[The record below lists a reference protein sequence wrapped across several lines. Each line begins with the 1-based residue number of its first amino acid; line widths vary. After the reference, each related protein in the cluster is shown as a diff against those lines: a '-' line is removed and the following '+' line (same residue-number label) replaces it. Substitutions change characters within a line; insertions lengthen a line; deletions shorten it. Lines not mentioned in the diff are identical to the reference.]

1 MGAAAAEETN
11 DLKSMT
17 AGLKADAAFARWKQG
32 RYPDALRLYAEV
44 LELLEDIPIDEDLQ
58 ARHVHAT
65 VQHCLAWVDTITTG
79 GSESGL
85 AEPPPGASSNP
96 EPHEGLKDYVIMEMA
111 AIWGLLGNIDTKL
124 GTGLNL
130 VHQAEQ
136 KCNGAL
142 PLIIRLGDRDAHY
155 EALWNGTDLPR
166 AVSIVIG
173 FLESDMCFKQL
184 NATRSDGWAPGEISP
199 LPDGYWEDQDNRAY
213 LLFSLIA
220 VSILATHLYPDSLLP
235 VEEWMHD
242 MRSHNAAGADVD
254 RFFALLTGTERRA
267 DGSLLEEAAMAL
279 RCIREDTLPP
289 NDLFICHFRLLNALI
304 SGEWGKYAGDALAK
318 IVAAQWLNVSE
329 NQRFALTSPVLYAP
343 ALREKCEDTSGGGFI
358 KVAAVLK
365 IAALAT
371 SARVAD
377 SGIEFLIRVE
387 RGEAITFASA

>member
-1 MGAAAAEETN
+1 MAILYDEYDKAPDNALAVLDEATEVFGTADAHLLKQRAMVLFHQQNHQEAVALFDQALAGEALDNVERAFAGRTGGIAAARSSDWESAERFFLMGAAAAEETN

-65 VQHCLAWVDTITTG
+65 VRHCLAWVDTITTG

-142 PLIIRLGDRDAHY
+142 PLIIRLGDRGARY
-155 EALWNGTDLPR
+155 QALWNGADLPK

-173 FLESDMCFKQL
+173 ILESDMCFKQF
-184 NATRSDGWAPGEISP
+184 NATQAMVGP
-199 LPDGYWEDQDNRAY
+199 RA
-213 LLFSLIA
+213 
-220 VSILATHLYPDSLLP
+220 
-235 VEEWMHD
+235 
-242 MRSHNAAGADVD
+242 
-254 RFFALLTGTERRA
+254 RFHRFPTITGK
-267 DGSLLEEAAMAL
+267 
-279 RCIREDTLPP
+279 IRT
-289 NDLFICHFRLLNALI
+289 
-304 SGEWGKYAGDALAK
+304 
-318 IVAAQWLNVSE
+318 
-329 NQRFALTSPVLYAP
+329 
-343 ALREKCEDTSGGGFI
+343 
-358 KVAAVLK
+358 
-365 IAALAT
+365 
-371 SARVAD
+371 
-377 SGIEFLIRVE
+377 IEHIF
-387 RGEAITFASA
+387 FFP